1 MEMELDERI
10 IERLDAI
17 ATGQTAIATLIQ
29 HQNQLLNQLLA
40 AEKQKDDPS
49 YVEEIVEVIY
59 PGDTHGG
66 AWYWKKGDPNVND
79 GFVNIP
85 ERAWFKG
92 VVKSI
97 EYRETQR
104 KVKGKE
110 TTVYKLWLAL
120 NAVGEQHKVLLFPTG
135 YNPTGNHNVAGTTN
149 FAKSLIAALSSLS
162 ADDLKKPIS
171 VQSRASKGGGIFA
184 AILNHQGKQ
193 VKSELEFSDSG
204 QGTDLKTMLE
214 TLQGKLDLDTEDSPQ
229 HWTEP
234 LNAFEWFKAIA
245 TQLSSDSQ
253 VRQRM
258 LQEAFNL
265 NSIPMQEAIP
275 VACGRLTQEQKV
287 AIAASIPVC
296 AFPDIDGW
304 RERQAEI
311 NVSSI
316 KSSADDCTN
325 NMIQV
330 TRDSHAALIIRE
342 PVA

>member
-1 MEMELDERI
+1 MDLNEQI
-10 IERLDAI
+10 IQQLDAI

-29 HQNQLLNQLLA
+29 QQNQLLTQLLT
-40 AEKQKDDPS
+40 AEKQQNDPS
-49 YVEEIVEVIY
+49 YVEEVVEVIY

-120 NAVGEQHKVLLFPTG
+120 NAVGEHHKVLLFPTG

-171 VQSRASKGGGIFA
+171 IQSRASKGGGIFA
-184 AILNHQGKQ
+184 AILDHQGKQ
-193 VKSELEFSDSG
+193 VKSEFEFSDSG

-214 TLQGKLDLDTEDSPQ
+214 AVQGRLDKEDSPQ

-245 TQLSSDSQ
+245 TQLSSDGQ
-253 VRQRM
+253 VRQQM

-265 NSIPMQEAIP
+265 NGIAMQGAIP
-275 VACGRLTQEQKV
+275 VACAGLTQEQKV

-311 NVSSI
+311 NIASI
-316 KSSADDCTN
+316 KSSIDDCTG

-330 TRDSHAALIIRE
+330 TRNSHAALIVRE

>member
-1 MEMELDERI
+1 MELNERI

-29 HQNQLLNQLLA
+29 QQNHLLSRLLA

-66 AWYWKKGDPNVND
+66 VWYWKKGDPNVND

-120 NAVGEQHKVLLFPTG
+120 NAIGEQHKVLLFPTG

-184 AILNHQGKQ
+184 AVLDHQGKQ
-193 VKSELEFSDSG
+193 VKSEFEFSDSG

-214 TLQGKLDLDTEDSPQ
+214 TLQSK
-229 HWTEP
+229 H
-234 LNAFEWFKAIA
+234 
-245 TQLSSDSQ
+245 LS
-253 VRQRM
+253 
-258 LQEAFNL
+258 
-265 NSIPMQEAIP
+265 
-275 VACGRLTQEQKV
+275 
-287 AIAASIPVC
+287 
-296 AFPDIDGW
+296 
-304 RERQAEI
+304 
-311 NVSSI
+311 
-316 KSSADDCTN
+316 
-325 NMIQV
+325 
-330 TRDSHAALIIRE
+330 
-342 PVA
+342 